1 MKLGDS
7 DRMNTPEPLDPM
19 AWDKAQA
26 VENDRYRDHGDAV
39 PYAGSSWVHECAMA
53 AINALSVEDREYYI
67 SEVAM
72 ISEGAADEVRVILKE
87 GW

>member
-1 MKLGDS
+1 MRLGDS
-7 DRMNTPEPLDPM
+7 DRMNEPEPLDPM

-26 VENDRYRDHGDAV
+26 AENDRVRDHGEAV
-39 PYAGSSWVHECAMA
+39 PYAGSSWVTECAMA
-53 AINALSVEDREYYI
+53 AINAMTDEDREYYI
-67 SEVAM
+67 GEVAM

>member
-7 DRMNTPEPLDPM
+7 DKMNDPQPLDPM
-19 AWDKAQA
+19 VWDKARA
-26 VENDRYRDHGDAV
+26 EENDRARDHGDDVFV
-39 PYAGSSWVHECAMA
+39 PGSSWATECAWA